1 MRDWL
6 LILFVAFFAPLHGF
20 NTSSSELDSLHALLL
35 ENRID
40 NYTEEDLISLCIKY
54 SNVNA
59 EKSNDFCEYVILE
72 AKFQE
77 NVRVQAKANLELGMN
92 LNSQGDHNNAYQYLL
107 KGFQIAQEL
116 ENKRLIFDSYL
127 KLGVFHNDRGNNVLA
142 IQNYLL
148 GLEMSAEMNDTL
160 LMVRPYVNLTSTY
173 LDQNRPEKA
182 IEYGLKGLE
191 LAKLSGEK
199 RGEGYLLNNLALAY
213 LEKGDAKEAK
223 KFLIEALRI
232 NEEGK
237 RPIRIARNHSNLC
250 KTYSLLGNMSKAKEH
265 CEIAER
271 ILTEHENPRSKA
283 LHAIQY
289 GDYYF
294 AAKDYVNAE
303 IQATKAIQ
311 LGKQNAMTVQIAPAY
326 ELLYELQKISGEE
339 RQALKSYE
347 KYVELKYGKDITRRN
362 AQIATLEDEYLNTLN
377 EKKKIQSEAERKL
390 IEQERK
396 LTQSQRNLAFILAS
410 LLIALA
416 FLLYNRYNAELKTNK
431 LLQDRNQKIQS
442 QSLLIQ
448 ESLSEKET
456 LLKEI
461 HHRVKNNLQTISSLL
476 NLQSKKITDESV
488 LDSINEGKNRVEA
501 MSLIHQNLYQT
512 DNLTTIGMQKY
523 FVKLLSHLSHSFR
536 EEEKEISYSID
547 AEDIYL
553 DVDTAIPIGLIANEL
568 ISNAYK
574 HAFSERTKGHIDIAL
589 LDKGD
594 DQYRFSISDNGKGI
608 EEDININKIKSLG
621 LKLVRSLG
629 VKQLKGKFKIENDNG
644 TRMILLFTHQ
654 NKMKRP

>member
-1 MRDWL
+1 
-6 LILFVAFFAPLHGF
+6 LFVAFFAPLHGF

-213 LEKGDAKEAK
+213 LEKGDAKESK

-294 AAKDYVNAE
+294 AAKDYINAE
-303 IQATKAIQ
+303 IQATK
-311 LGKQNAMTVQIAPAY
+311 
-326 ELLYELQKISGEE
+326 E

-396 LTQSQRNLAFILAS
+396 LTQSQRNLAFILVS